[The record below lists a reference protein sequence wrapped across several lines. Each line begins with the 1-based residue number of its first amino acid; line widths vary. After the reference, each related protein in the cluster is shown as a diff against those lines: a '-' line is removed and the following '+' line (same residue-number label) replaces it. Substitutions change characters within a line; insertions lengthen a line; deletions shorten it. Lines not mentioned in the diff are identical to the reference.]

1 MQYPVM
7 TGGERMDP
15 ELVSKIMDA
24 FQATGYRTFCLET
37 GAVSLELKRTDF
49 DSRTSGT
56 EAVSGS
62 NLSVY
67 GSNAA
72 AASAGMPAA
81 SAGPAVTAG
90 PASAAGGGSAAAGTG
105 TAAGETVV
113 KAQMAGTFYV
123 SPKPG
128 EQPFVHEGSRVEK
141 GDTLGL
147 LEAMKMI
154 SEIPAPVSGVVEAV
168 LQEDAAFAEFEMPL
182 FRIREA

>member
-1 MQYPVM
+1 
-7 TGGERMDP
+7 MDP

-81 SAGPAVTAG
+81 SAGTAASAGPAVTAG

-123 SPKPG
+123 APKPG